1 MRGSIAGVHGR
12 VSRVLFSAV
21 MGITLAAG
29 AQARVRPE
37 ATSAAATPTFTPAP
51 GTYTAGQSVTLQD
64 ATAAAKIYY
73 TVNGAAPTAA
83 STLYTKAISVTATTT
98 IKAIATASGYGTSAV
113 ASGTYT
119 ITPPAATPKFT
130 PAPGTYT
137 TTQAVT
143 LTDATKSATIYYTVD
158 GSQPTTKSS
167 VYAKAISVAATETI
181 NAIATATGYSSS
193 ATATAT
199 YTITPP
205 AATPGFSP
213 APGTFTA
220 AQVVSLTDATA
231 NATIYYTVDG
241 TTPSAKS
248 AVYQSP
254 LNLQATTTV
263 KAIAT
268 AANHTQSAVASGTF
282 TINLP
287 AAAAPAFSPAPG
299 VYSSAQTVTLTDKTA
314 NASIRYTLDGSV
326 PTSSSTLYTAPIP
339 SVSGTVNAIATAPG
353 YKASAVATG
362 VYSIGGPLVT
372 AVLSTDGLAKK
383 FAAQSSLQFT
393 SATGGANPI
402 YIDETQSYQTIE
414 GYGASFTDT
423 AGYDLN
429 EVATASTRATVMSDL
444 FTRKG
449 NGIGLSFVRN
459 PMGASDLARTVYSYD
474 DMPAGQTDPTLAKF
488 SIAHDQKDILPL
500 LLEAKQL
507 NPDLKVMANPW
518 SAPGWMKGSG
528 SMIGTASGGQ
538 TLLAAD
544 YAAFANYFVKYIQAY
559 QSAGIP
565 IDYISL
571 QNEPGYLG
579 PYPGMQVDSTT
590 ATNLIVNYFLPALKA
605 NNLKTRILLYDWNY
619 DNAAYPE
626 AELNNATILA
636 SDQVAGVAWH
646 GYGGTAGAIQTVLN
660 MFPAKGAWE
669 TEHSGGTWNGDQFRL
684 DFQDITQVMRS
695 GGKSF
700 VKWSL
705 AVDQHYGP
713 NLTSEG
719 VAGGCNTCYGVV
731 SINNQTGAATYPPDY
746 YTLGHFSK
754 WVLSGAQRVY
764 SSNATGIIDSA
775 YLNPDG
781 TRALVAFNDSSSS
794 QTFQVQWGGQ
804 SFSYTLASHAAVTF
818 SWSGTPAASAI
829 PISAKG
835 QIEASGYSLVSG
847 LQTETTNDQN
857 GGYDLG
863 YASNGSYAVYKNVDF
878 GTQVSGLSARVST
891 QNNGASLEFHLD
903 SPTGTLVSTVA
914 VPNTSGWQSWKT
926 VAVKASGASGVHDLY
941 VVYKGAALNLN
952 WFQFN

>member
-1 MRGSIAGVHGR
+1 MQGSISKIYR
-12 VSRVLFSAV
+12 RISFVLIGGA
-21 MGITLAAG
+21 MGMALSAG
-29 AQARVRPE
+29 AQAGAKPE
-37 ATSAAATPTFTPAP
+37 TATAAATPTFAPAP
-51 GTYTAGQSVTLQD
+51 GTYTAAQSVTLAD
-64 ATAAAKIYY
+64 TTTGAKIYY
-73 TVNGAAPTAA
+73 TTNGTVPTAA
-83 STLYTKAISVTATTT
+83 STLYTKAIGVTVTTT
-98 IKAIATASGYGTSAV
+98 IKAIATATGYGTSAV

-119 ITPPAATPKFT
+119 ITPPAATPTFS
-130 PAPGTYT
+130 PAPGTFT
-137 TTQAVT
+137 TTQQVT
-143 LTDATKSATIYYTVD
+143 LADATKGATIYYTVD
-158 GSQPTTKSS
+158 GSQPTAKSS
-167 VYAKAISVAATETI
+167 VYSKAIGVSATETI
-181 NAIATATGYSSS
+181 NAIATATGYSTS

-213 APGTFTA
+213 APGTFTTP
-220 AQVVSLTDATA
+220 QVVSLTDATS

-241 TTPSAKS
+241 TTPTVKS
-248 AVYQSP
+248 AVYQAP
-254 LNLQATTTV
+254 LNLQATTTI

-268 AANHTQSAVASGTF
+268 AANHTLSAVASGTF

-287 AAAAPAFSPAPG
+287 AAATPAFSPAPG
-299 VYSSAQTVTLTDKTA
+299 VYSSAQTVTLSDTTQ
-314 NASIRYTLDGSV
+314 NASIYYTLNGSV
-326 PTSSSTLYTAPIP
+326 PTAASTLYTAPIP

-362 VYSIGGPLVT
+362 VYSIGGPVVT

-383 FAAQSSLQFT
+383 FAAQPSLQFT
-393 SATGGANPI
+393 SSTGGANPV
-402 YIDETQSYQTIE
+402 YVDEMQTYQTIE

-423 AGYDLN
+423 AGYNLN
-429 EVATASTRATVMSDL
+429 EVATPTTRAAVMSDL

-488 SIAHDQKDILPL
+488 SIAHDQVDIIPL
-500 LLEAKQL
+500 VLEAKQL

-528 SMIGTASGGQ
+528 SMIGTAAGGQ
-538 TLLAAD
+538 TLLPAD
-544 YAAFANYFVKYIQAY
+544 YTAFANYFVKYIQAY
-559 QSAGIP
+559 QNAGIP
-565 IDYISL
+565 IDYISI
-571 QNEPGYLG
+571 QNEPGVLG
-579 PYPGMQVDSTT
+579 DYPGMEVDAPT
-590 ATNLIVNYFLPALKA
+590 ATNLIANYFLPALQA
-605 NNLKTRILLYDWNY
+605 NNLNTRILLFDWNY
-619 DNAAYPE
+619 DGASYPE
-626 AELNNATILA
+626 AELGNATILA

-646 GYGGTAGAIQTVLN
+646 GYSGTAGAIQTVLN
-660 MFPAKGAWE
+660 MFPTKGAWE

-705 AVDQHYGP
+705 AVNQNYGP
-713 NLTSEG
+713 DLTSEG

-731 SINNQTGAATYPPDY
+731 TINSGNGSATYPADY

-764 SSNATGIIDSA
+764 SSNATGIFDSA
-775 YLNPDG
+775 YVNPDG
-781 TRALVAFNDSSSS
+781 TRALVAFNDSTAS

-804 SFSYTLASHAAVTF
+804 SFSYTLPSHAAVTF
-818 SWSGTPAASAI
+818 SWSGVPAGSAI
-829 PISAKG
+829 PMSAKG

-847 LQTETTNDQN
+847 LQTESTTDVN

-863 YASNGSYAVYKNVDF
+863 YASSGSYAVYKNVDF
-878 GTQVSGLSARVST
+878 GTSVSGLSARVST
-891 QNNGASLEFHLD
+891 ENKGASLEFHLD
-903 SPTGTLVSTVA
+903 SPAGALVSTVT
-914 VPNTSGWQSWKT
+914 VPDTGGWQNWQT
-926 VAVKASGASGVHDLY
+926 ATATASGASGVHDLY

-952 WFQFN
+952 WFQFK